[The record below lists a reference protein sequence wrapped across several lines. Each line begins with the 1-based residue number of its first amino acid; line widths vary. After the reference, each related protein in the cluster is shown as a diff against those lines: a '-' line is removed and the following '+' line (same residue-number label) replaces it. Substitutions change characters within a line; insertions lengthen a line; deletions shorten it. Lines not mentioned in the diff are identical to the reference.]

1 MILPTKGIHPS
12 KALLT
17 VGGLIIDE
25 LDEAKTVSRVWT
37 TIRARYADDPHG
49 GITFD
54 WFVLAVTLV
63 YSLGKLEQGSDGF
76 LKRVEA

>member
-12 KALLT
+12 TALLT
-17 VGGLIIDE
+17 VGGMIIDD
-25 LDEAKTVSRVWT
+25 LDEPKTVSRVWT
-37 TIRARYADDPHG
+37 NIRDTYTDDSRG

-63 YSLGKLEQGSDGF
+63 YSLGNLELGADGF
-76 LKRVEA
+76 LKRVNT

>member
-17 VGGLIIDE
+17 VGGLIVDE
-25 LDEAKTVSRVWT
+25 LDEPKTVSRVWT
-37 TIRARYADDPHG
+37 TSRARCADDPHG

-54 WFVLAVTLV
+54 WFVLTVTLV

-76 LKRVEA
+76 LKRVET

>member
-17 VGGLIIDE
+17 VGGMIIDE
-25 LDEAKTVSRVWT
+25 LDEPRTVSRVWT
-37 TIRARYADDPHG
+37 NIRDNYADDEHG

-63 YSLGKLEQGSDGF
+63 YSLGRLELGDDGF
-76 LKRVEA
+76 LNRVAS